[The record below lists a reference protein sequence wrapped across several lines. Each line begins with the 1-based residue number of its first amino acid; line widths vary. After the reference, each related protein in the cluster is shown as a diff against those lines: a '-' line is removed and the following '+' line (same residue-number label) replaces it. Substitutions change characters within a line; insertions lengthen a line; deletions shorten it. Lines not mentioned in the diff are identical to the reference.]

1 MKFQLLEAEHG
12 IGFNR
17 YIVECKCS
25 LNYRRTQNTFS
36 FNRYIVECKF
46 TLQVGS
52 THQAAVLIDT

>member
-36 FNRYIVECKF
+36 FNRYIVECKYN
-46 TLQVGS
+46 
-52 THQAAVLIDT
+52 